1 MELADLL
8 QTDIRKLEGD
18 RIPLPKMD
26 DVTGTIGGPFILQIV
41 SVIDGTKPSSKQHI
55 GDGGQERVLLLRVT
69 DGTSSKFTA
78 IEMVRLPKLSTD
90 TPPGTKLL
98 VSDVRYVKH
107 KLLLQ
112 PCSVLGV
119 EGVVEALANNFRSS
133 RLLEQQY
140 KLSKDLQ
147 VKKKN
152 AAGEGPPAFDAFKP
166 DASKS
171 AAKGGADR
179 TIIVAAVVVIRREVV
194 VPAEAGAALEEMALL
209 LSPTVVQTMTVAV
222 ARWILFLLLL
232 RIGEE
237 GEGKEEVDIAV
248 EAVLVAAL
256 GAGVVVED
264 NRAIEDGGEEE
275 EEEEEGEDEVVGMA
289 LRTPPLLRLSQA
301 FIPWKPISR

>member
-1 MELADLL
+1 MSGIRELQYTLL
-8 QTDIRKLEGD
+8 ARF
-18 RIPLPKMD
+18 M
-26 DVTGTIGGPFILQIV
+26 
-41 SVIDGTKPSSKQHI
+41 
-55 GDGGQERVLLLRVT
+55 GQ
-69 DGTSSKFTA
+69 
-78 IEMVRLPKLSTD
+78 
-90 TPPGTKLL
+90 
-98 VSDVRYVKH
+98 
-107 KLLLQ
+107 
-112 PCSVLGV
+112 
-119 EGVVEALANNFRSS
+119 
-133 RLLEQQY
+133 
-140 KLSKDLQ
+140 
-147 VKKKN
+147 
-152 AAGEGPPAFDAFKP
+152 
-166 DASKS
+166 

-275 EEEEEGEDEVVGMA
+275 EEEEEGEDEVLGMA

-301 FIPWKPISR
+301 FIPWQPISR

>member
-1 MELADLL
+1 MVQEESPEVV
-8 QTDIRKLEGD
+8 IRKASPSHRCPIL
-18 RIPLPKMD
+18 RLLP
-26 DVTGTIGGPFILQIV
+26 
-41 SVIDGTKPSSKQHI
+41 S
-55 GDGGQERVLLLRVT
+55 LLL
-69 DGTSSKFTA
+69 
-78 IEMVRLPKLSTD
+78 PLSMPMSGIRELQYT
-90 TPPGTKLL
+90 LL
-98 VSDVRYVKH
+98 ARFMG
-107 KLLLQ
+107 Q
-112 PCSVLGV
+112 
-119 EGVVEALANNFRSS
+119 
-133 RLLEQQY
+133 
-140 KLSKDLQ
+140 
-147 VKKKN
+147 
-152 AAGEGPPAFDAFKP
+152 
-166 DASKS
+166 

-275 EEEEEGEDEVVGMA
+275 EEEEEGEDEVLGMA

-301 FIPWKPISR
+301 FIPWQPISR